1 MEIDSDEEF
10 YSDKQV
16 IRSAGYIG
24 QGRLINACSPEDQLE
39 EDAQDK
45 PKNRAMEW
53 KQFRPSLIYS
63 LWNSL
68 YFGFLISVL
77 AAALIGTL
85 SIIVYYV
92 AYQVTLVCLGRPKG
106 SIPSKVQWSKTISEC
121 MEIIFFIFV
130 FFINTLFYLKSH
142 QIVGVKR
149 NLFLVSFVF
158 YVLDVAYHIALQAL
172 GISRSELTLLQIVP
186 TNVLIFFSLGVQCWV
201 LARRF
206 FRAVGSRKLTTFVWI
221 IGSRAFPLIVGIL
234 FSGFI
239 YTAYDKQDK
248 TGKISI
254 AVFTPL
260 ITVFLKRSSRLFL
273 QCLWRRSRPGKTV
286 VFLAPLY
293 YGSAVALRLLQ
304 VDLNRKKCYSL
315 D

>member
-1 MEIDSDEEF
+1 M
-10 YSDKQV
+10 
-16 IRSAGYIG
+16 
-24 QGRLINACSPEDQLE
+24 
-39 EDAQDK
+39 
-45 PKNRAMEW
+45 
-53 KQFRPSLIYS
+53 
-63 LWNSL
+63 
-68 YFGFLISVL
+68 
-77 AAALIGTL
+77 
-85 SIIVYYV
+85 
-92 AYQVTLVCLGRPKG
+92 
-106 SIPSKVQWSKTISEC
+106 
-121 MEIIFFIFV
+121 
-130 FFINTLFYLKSH
+130 
-142 QIVGVKR
+142 GVKR
-149 NLFLVSFVF
+149 KRLLVSFVF
-158 YVLDVAYHIALQAL
+158 YVLDVAYRIALQAL

-206 FRAVGSRKLTTFVWI
+206 LRAVGSRKLTFLWI

-260 ITVFLKRSSRLFL
+260 ITVFLKRSSRLFF
-273 QCLWRRSRPGKTV
+273 QFLWRTSRPGKTV

-304 VDLNRKKCYSL
+304 VDLNRLKAVALIGVIHGVAEVIERSVIVLIDYIYHQIYERWRLSWESF
-315 D
+315 

>member
-1 MEIDSDEEF
+1 
-10 YSDKQV
+10 
-16 IRSAGYIG
+16 
-24 QGRLINACSPEDQLE
+24 
-39 EDAQDK
+39 
-45 PKNRAMEW
+45 MEW

-68 YFGFLISVL
+68 FFGFLISVL

-92 AYQVTLVCLGRPKG
+92 SYQVTFVCLGRSKD
-106 SIPSKVQWSKTISEC
+106 SIPSKIQWSKTISEC

-149 NLFLVSFVF
+149 KRFLVSFVF
-158 YVLDVAYHIALQAL
+158 YVLDVAYRIALQAL
-172 GISRSELTLLQIVP
+172 GIFRSELTLLPIVP
-186 TNVLIFFSLGVQCWV
+186 TKVLIFFSLGVQCWI

-206 FRAVGSRKLTTFVWI
+206 FRAVGSRKLTTFLWI

-239 YTAYDKQDK
+239 YIAYDKQDK

-260 ITVFLKRSSRLFL
+260 LTVFLKRSSRLFL

-304 VDLNRKKCYSL
+304 VDLNSL
-315 D
+315 KAVALIGAIHGVAEVIERSVIVLIDYIYHQIYERWRLSWESF

>member
-1 MEIDSDEEF
+1 M
-10 YSDKQV
+10 
-16 IRSAGYIG
+16 R
-24 QGRLINACSPEDQLE
+24 
-39 EDAQDK
+39 DK
-45 PKNRAMEW
+45 PKNRTMEW

-85 SIIVYYV
+85 SIVVYYV
-92 AYQVTLVCLGRPKG
+92 SYQVTFVCLGR
-106 SIPSKVQWSKTISEC
+106 SKDSVPLKIQWSKTISEC

-130 FFINTLFYLKSH
+130 FFINTLFYFKSH

-149 NLFLVSFVF
+149 KLFLVSFVF
-158 YVLDVAYHIALQAL
+158 YVLDVAYRIALQAL
-172 GISRSELTLLQIVP
+172 GISRSELTLLRIVP
-186 TNVLIFFSLGVQCWV
+186 TNVLIFFQFRRAMLGSCKAIFPSCWIE
-201 LARRF
+201 
-206 FRAVGSRKLTTFVWI
+206 KLTTFLWI
-221 IGSRAFPLIVGIL
+221 ITSRAFPLIVGIL

-248 TGKISI
+248 TGKIYI

-273 QCLWRRSRPGKTV
+273 QCLWGRSHPGKTF

-304 VDLNRKKCYSL
+304 VDLNSL
-315 D
+315 KAVALIGVIHGVAEVIERSVIVLIDYIYYQIYERWRLSWESF